1 MSIRQRVLD
10 AEVLWNANNKEGA
23 WIQAM
28 IATAATARKR
38 YPQPLPDNKSFK
50 QYIQDITFTI
60 WTGLPNL
67 QNGKILLKFGERP
80 FEDVLYNDYRC
91 MWIHEGTLDEA
102 GLSETKFDGHKVIE
116 TLVVGANTMLPDHWI
131 LNILNAIRWSP
142 ENTNEFIETI
152 QTALD

>member
-23 WIQAM
+23 WISAM

-38 YPQPLPDNKSFK
+38 YPKPLSDSKCFR

-60 WTGLPNL
+60 ISGEPKPRNL
-67 QNGKILLKFGERP
+67 QNGKFQVNFGEKP
-80 FEDVLYNDYRC
+80 FEDVLYKDYRC
-91 MWIHEGTLDEA
+91 MWIHEATLNEA
-102 GLSETKFDGHKVIE
+102 GLSETKFDGNTLIE
-116 TLVVGANTMLPDHWI
+116 TLVVGKNTMLPNHWV

-142 ENTNEFIETI
+142 ENADEFNKN
-152 QTALD
+152 D